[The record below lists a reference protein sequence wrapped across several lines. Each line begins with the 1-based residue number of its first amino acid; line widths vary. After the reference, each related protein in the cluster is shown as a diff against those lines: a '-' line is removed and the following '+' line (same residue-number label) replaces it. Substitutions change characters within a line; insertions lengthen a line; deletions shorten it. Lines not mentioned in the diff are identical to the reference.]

1 MLLRKFSDCFHAL
14 VKATYDY
21 MLNLA
26 SRRNAMYF
34 LFAVAFIESSFFP
47 IPPDVML
54 IPMVLAAPAKA
65 WRIAGIATAAS
76 VLGGAFGYA
85 IGVFFFD
92 LIARPI
98 LTFYGYIHQFD
109 VFKDNYHCQR
119 CGSFGFCRL
128 YAGFGRCARHALLSG
143 GLAVEEI
150 RRTDERLHREKSGYA
165 VRFVFVASVG
175 RFCLYKV
182 SLGQNK
188 TPYPGFYLVFVAES
202 NASFGQVVRR
212 HFNIDLVA
220 DHDADAKL
228 AHFSGRMGQNF
239 DAVFQSDSEH
249 GIRQFLDDIAGQFK
263 QFFFTHKIFLISFA
277 NDFLPV

>member
-54 IPMVLAAPAKA
+54 IPMVLAAPTKA
-65 WRIAGIATAAS
+65 WRIAGIATIAS

-98 LTFYGYIHQFD
+98 LTFYGYMHQFD
-109 VFKDNYHCQR
+109 VFKDYYHEW
-119 CGSFGFCRL
+119 GAWIVFG
-128 YAGFGRCARHALLSG
+128 AGITPFPYKVITIASG
-143 GLAVEEI
+143 VVHLDFAVFM
-150 RRTDERLHREKSGYA
+150 L
-165 VRFVFVASVG
+165 ASVVARG
-175 RFCLYKV
+175 MR
-182 SLGQNK
+182 
-188 TPYPGFYLVFVAES
+188 FYLVAWLLKKYGEPMKDYIEKNLGMLSVLFLL
-202 NASFGQVVRR
+202 
-212 HFNIDLVA
+212 LVLGGFA
-220 DHDADAKL
+220 C
-228 AHFSGRMGQNF
+228 
-239 DAVFQSDSEH
+239 
-249 GIRQFLDDIAGQFK
+249 I
-263 QFFFTHKIFLISFA
+263 KIF
-277 NDFLPV
+277 